1 MSTEVKTED
10 SGEISINFG
19 EIYQALKKYK
29 ISIALIALV
38 FTALG
43 AFYSLTMNSEYVS
56 EVKILPE
63 ADSKIG
69 GSGGSLGG
77 LSSLAGL
84 AGINLSGS
92 MAGNDAIQPAM
103 YPEIVQSIPFLQEL
117 AASNVYNPKKK
128 RLQKLSEYLAEDN
141 SNAPIKLS
149 DTKPKEQKD
158 VEYNRLPQGAISSD
172 MININQ
178 KESLI
183 LEALKKAVLVET
195 DKKTNLIKISSTAL
209 NPVIA
214 ANLSDLVLNQLTRY
228 IIRYRT
234 EKVRKELN
242 FLTKRQAEARK
253 RYDQALFTY
262 SNYKDQNRN
271 VFLNVAKDQGKKL
284 QYEVDLAF
292 NIYSNLTSQLT
303 ETNIKLQKE
312 TPVFKVLAPAQV
324 PLQRT
329 SPKRSLI
336 TLGSLF
342 LGLFVSLIYVFFKSV
357 NLKELLS

>member
-19 EIYQALKKYK
+19 EIYQALKKYR
-29 ISIALIALV
+29 ISIALFAVV

-43 AFYSLTMNSEYVS
+43 AFYSLTLNSEYVS

-63 ADSKIG
+63 IDSKVG
-69 GSGGSLGG
+69 GSSGGLGG

-84 AGINLSGS
+84 AGVNLSGS

-117 AASNVYNPKKK
+117 VASKVYNPNKKG
-128 RLQKLSEYLAEDN
+128 LQKLSEYFSEDN
-141 SNAPIKLS
+141 SNAPIKLTDS
-149 DTKPKEQKD
+149 KPKVEKE
-158 VEYNRLPQGAISSD
+158 VEYTSLPKGAISPE
-172 MININQ
+172 MININP
-178 KESLI
+178 KETQILLI
-183 LEALKKAVLVET
+183 LKNSITVET

-214 ANLSDLVLNQLTRY
+214 ANIADLVLNQLTRY

-242 FLTKRQAEARK
+242 FLTQRQAEARK
-253 RYDQALFTY
+253 RYDQALFTF

-292 NIYSNLTSQLT
+292 NIYSNLTSQFN
-303 ETNIKLQKE
+303 ETTIKLQKE

-342 LGLFVSLIYVFFKSV
+342 LGLFISLIYVFFKSV

>member
-29 ISIALIALV
+29 LSITFISLFFAG
-38 FTALG
+38 LG
-43 AFYSLTMNSEYVS
+43 AFYSLTLNSEYAS

-63 ADSKIG
+63 ADSKTG
-69 GSGGSLGG
+69 GAAGSLGG

-84 AGINLSGS
+84 AGVNLSGS
-92 MAGNDAIQPAM
+92 MAGIDAIQPAM
-103 YPEIVQSIPFLQEL
+103 YPEIIQSVPFLQEL

-128 RLQKLSEYLAEDN
+128 RLQKLSEYFAEDN
-141 SNAPIKLS
+141 RNAPIPLT
-149 DTKPKEQKD
+149 DTKPKMEKD
-158 VEYNRLPQGAISSD
+158 VEISILPKGAISAD

-178 KESLI
+178 KETQI
-183 LEALKKAVLVET
+183 LNAIKESISVEV
-195 DKKTNLIKISSTAL
+195 DKKTNLIKINSTAF

-234 EKVRKELN
+234 EKVRKDLN
-242 FLTKRQAEARK
+242 FLTNRQAEARK
-253 RYDQALFTY
+253 RYDQALFIL

-292 NIYSNLTSQLT
+292 NIYSNLTSQLS
-303 ETNIKLQKE
+303 ETTIKLQKE

-324 PLQRT
+324 PLKRS

-342 LGLFVSLIYVFFKSV
+342 LGLFISLIYVFFKSV

>member
-29 ISIALIALV
+29 ISIALIAFI

-43 AFYSLTMNSEYVS
+43 ALYSLTMNSEYVS

-63 ADSKIG
+63 ADSKT
-69 GSGGSLGG
+69 GSAGGSLGG

-84 AGINLSGS
+84 AGVNLSGS
-92 MAGNDAIQPAM
+92 MGGNDAIQPAM

-117 AASNVYNPKKK
+117 AASNIYNPKKK
-128 RLQKLSEYLAEDN
+128 RLQKISEYIADDN
-141 SNAPIKLS
+141 NNAPIKIFDS
-149 DTKPKEQKD
+149 KPKIEKEA
-158 VEYNRLPQGAISSD
+158 EYTRLPNGAISSE
-172 MININQ
+172 MINLNP
-178 KESLI
+178 KETQILLI
-183 LEALKKAVLVET
+183 LKNSIVVEA
-195 DKKTNLIKISSTAL
+195 DKKTNLIKITSTAL

-253 RYDQALFTY
+253 RYDQALFTF

-292 NIYSNLTSQLT
+292 NIYSNLTSQFN
-303 ETNIKLQKE
+303 ETTIKLQKE

-342 LGLFVSLIYVFFKSV
+342 LGLFISLIYVFFKSV

>member
-1 MSTEVKTED
+1 MSTEIKTED

-29 ISIALIALV
+29 ISIAFIAFI

-43 AFYSLTMNSEYVS
+43 ALYSLTMNSEYVS

-63 ADSKIG
+63 IDSKVG

-84 AGINLSGS
+84 AGVNLSGS
-92 MAGNDAIQPAM
+92 MGGNDAIQPAM

-117 AASNVYNPKKK
+117 AASNIYNPKKI
-128 RLQKLSEYLAEDN
+128 RLQKISEYIAEDN
-141 SNAPIKLS
+141 NNAPIQIFDS
-149 DTKPKEQKD
+149 KPKIEKE
-158 VEYNRLPQGAISSD
+158 VEYTRLPVGAISTE
-172 MININQ
+172 MINLNP
-178 KESLI
+178 KETQTLLI
-183 LEALKKAVLVET
+183 LKNSIVVEA
-195 DKKTNLIKISSTAL
+195 DKKTNLIKITSTAL

-234 EKVRKELN
+234 EKVRKELD
-242 FLTKRQAEARK
+242 FLIKRQAEARK
-253 RYDQALFTY
+253 RYDQALFTL

-292 NIYSNLTSQLT
+292 NIYSNLTSQLN

-324 PLQRT
+324 PLLRT

-336 TLGSLF
+336 TLGSMF
-342 LGLFVSLIYVFFKSV
+342 LGLFISLIYVFFKSV